1 MKKIFFTLL
10 LASIQLVAIA
20 QNTEIAKRQKH
31 FNLSKSNL
39 ALEGYDAVSYFKNK
53 PQKGDAKFSVINNG
67 VTYYFASKE
76 NLETFKSNP
85 EKYEPAYGGWCAYAM
100 AKGEK
105 VEVDIKNYKI
115 KNGKLYLF
123 YKGFFSNTLDD
134 WNKEENVLLPKAN
147 NHWKNIFK

>member
-1 MKKIFFTLL
+1 
-10 LASIQLVAIA
+10 VAIA

-31 FNLSKSNL
+31 FNISKSNL

-53 PQKGDAKFSVINNG
+53 PQKEEAKFAVSNNG
-67 VTYYFASKE
+67 ITYYFASKE
-76 NLETFKSNP
+76 NLEAFKSNP

-115 KNGKLYLF
+115 TNGKLYLF

>member
-1 MKKIFFTLL
+1 
-10 LASIQLVAIA
+10 
-20 QNTEIAKRQKH
+20 
-31 FNLSKSNL
+31 
-39 ALEGYDAVSYFKNK
+39 
-53 PQKGDAKFSVINNG
+53 
-67 VTYYFASKE
+67 
-76 NLETFKSNP
+76 
-85 EKYEPAYGGWCAYAM
+85 M

-115 KNGKLYLF
+115 TNGKLYLF

>member
-1 MKKIFFTLL
+1 MKNLILATLFIMCGL
-10 LASIQLVAIA
+10 LATA
-20 QNTEIAKRQKH
+20 QNSDPAKRQKH
-31 FNLSKSNL
+31 FNLSKNNL

-53 PQKGDAKFSVINNG
+53 PQKGEAKFATTHNG
-67 VTYYFASKE
+67 ITYYFASKE
-76 NLETFKSNP
+76 NLETFKSNT

-115 KNGKLYLF
+115 TNGKLYLF